1 MFFYPILVPSWTIA
15 RVIIMMD
22 LSVHPWI
29 FDDAL
34 QLARRQRRGGGG
46 GGRGLDKTLANV
58 AVEAE

>member
-1 MFFYPILVPSWTIA
+1 MLFYPILVASWTIA

-34 QLARRQRRGGGG
+34 QLARRQRRRGG